1 MGVLQ
6 KILTPS
12 LETKTEGAEKF
23 CAYSLKNMPKNRDG
37 ESITVYGIQDD
48 SQYVDLDFK
57 DEGVYLSDG
66 LAEKYNIHIG
76 DELTLKEPYADDTY
90 TFKVTGTYDYP
101 AALAVFMPIQ
111 EYRGNFDKSED
122 YFNGY
127 FSDEEIKDIDER
139 YIATTITE
147 DDLTKVSRQLTV
159 SMGSMFYLVNIFAVI
174 LFAILIYLLTKLIIE
189 KNSASISMVKI
200 LGYENK
206 EIISLYLTSTT
217 WVVIFSII
225 LSLAAASW
233 IMTAIYKVI
242 MMDFSGWLTLYLD
255 PVIYPEMVAMGL
267 GVYGFVAAMQYR
279 KIKKIPMDQALKN
292 VE

>member
-1 MGVLQ
+1 MIIRLLWQCSCLFKSTG
-6 KILTPS
+6 
-12 LETKTEGAEKF
+12 ET
-23 CAYSLKNMPKNRDG
+23 
-37 ESITVYGIQDD
+37 
-48 SQYVDLDFK
+48 
-57 DEGVYLSDG
+57 
-66 LAEKYNIHIG
+66 
-76 DELTLKEPYADDTY
+76 
-90 TFKVTGTYDYP
+90 
-101 AALAVFMPIQ
+101 
-111 EYRGNFDKSED
+111 FDKSED

-255 PVIYPEMVAMGL
+255 PVIYPEMAAMGL
-267 GVYGFVAAMQYR
+267 GVYGIVAAMQYR

>member
-1 MGVLQ
+1 M
-6 KILTPS
+6 
-12 LETKTEGAEKF
+12 
-23 CAYSLKNMPKNRDG
+23 
-37 ESITVYGIQDD
+37 
-48 SQYVDLDFK
+48 
-57 DEGVYLSDG
+57 
-66 LAEKYNIHIG
+66 
-76 DELTLKEPYADDTY
+76 
-90 TFKVTGTYDYP
+90 TFKE
-101 AALAVFMPIQ
+101 ICK
-111 EYRGNFDKSED
+111 N
-122 YFNGY
+122 
-127 FSDEEIKDIDER
+127 EEIKDIDEQ

-159 SMGSMFYLVNIFAVI
+159 SMGSMFYLVNMFEVF
-174 LFAILIYLLTKLIIE
+174 LFAILSYLLTFLIIV
-189 KNSASISMVKI
+189 NISASISMVKI

-242 MMDFSGWLTLYLD
+242 MMYFSGWLTLYLD

-267 GVYGFVAAMQYR
+267 GVYGIVAAMQYR